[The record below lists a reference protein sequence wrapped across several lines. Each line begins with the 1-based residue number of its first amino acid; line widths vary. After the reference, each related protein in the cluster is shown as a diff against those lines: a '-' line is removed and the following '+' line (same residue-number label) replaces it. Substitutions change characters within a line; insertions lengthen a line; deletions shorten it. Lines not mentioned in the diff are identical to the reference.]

1 MIIAG
6 FSGVGKTTFCQ
17 QNPHAI
23 DVICMPFK
31 YSNFFDVSRKIG
43 ADESIK
49 AHEELKLR
57 KDWFLY
63 YYWVIKCLIRYCPE
77 KYIVIPTIGIIMDFL
92 DRDHIPYTVVVPD
105 ISLKGEYEER
115 YKKRGNSQGFLDV
128 FIGEWDYWIE
138 NLNNRKA
145 EKIVLKGNEFL
156 TDVLDCP
163 GLKENGEQYKND
175 KLLRLGKENIMKSL
189 TSEHSCFEGREE
201 QDRICGILY
210 NKSICVGDALA
221 DYVIVESKQQL
232 RILLERME
240 GEPEFEPCLALLDKT
255 FDSDGYKYN
264 ETVIKGGDLK
274 ELLKGS
280 DLK

>member
-1 MIIAG
+1 
-6 FSGVGKTTFCQ
+6 
-17 QNPHAI
+17 
-23 DVICMPFK
+23 MPFK
-31 YSNFFDVSRKIG
+31 YSNFIDVSGKIG

-63 YYWVIKCLIRYCPE
+63 YYCVIKCLIRYYPE

-92 DRDHIPYTVVVPD
+92 DRDHIPYTIVVPD

-115 YKKRGNSQGFLDV
+115 YKKRGNSQVFLDV

-138 NLNNRKA
+138 HLNNRKA

-175 KLLRLGKENIMKSL
+175 QLLR
-189 TSEHSCFEGREE
+189 
-201 QDRICGILY
+201 
-210 NKSICVGDALA
+210 
-221 DYVIVESKQQL
+221 
-232 RILLERME
+232 
-240 GEPEFEPCLALLDKT
+240 
-255 FDSDGYKYN
+255 
-264 ETVIKGGDLK
+264 KGVN
-274 ELLKGS
+274 
-280 DLK
+280 